1 MALPSLSG
9 EFGVIKD
16 PELTFTPKGTARL
29 KLRIKANDRKKNS
42 NGDWVDGE
50 AWYGDLIVWDR
61 LAQNLTE
68 SINKGDTI
76 VVLNA
81 RCEPYSYEAR
91 DGSGTKQGVQYVADT
106 VGVSVRWR
114 PVGGSANVDSIKE
127 ALGAEEIA
135 PF

>member
-1 MALPSLSG
+1 MTLPTLSG
-9 EFGVIKD
+9 EFGIVKD
-16 PELTFTPKGTARL
+16 PELSFTAKGTARL
-29 KLRIKANDRKKNS
+29 KLRIKAADRKKDASGN
-42 NGDWVDGE
+42 WTDGE
-50 AWYGDLIVWDR
+50 SWFGDLIVWDR

-68 SINKGDTI
+68 SVAKGDTI

-81 RCEPYSYEAR
+81 RCEPYSYEAK

-114 PVGGSANVDSIKE
+114 PTGSAPTMDGIKE